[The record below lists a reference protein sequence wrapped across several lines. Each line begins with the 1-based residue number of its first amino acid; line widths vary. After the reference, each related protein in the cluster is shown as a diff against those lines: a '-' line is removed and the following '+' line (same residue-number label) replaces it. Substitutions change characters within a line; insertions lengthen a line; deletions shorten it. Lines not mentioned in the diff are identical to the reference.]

1 MKLTFIL
8 FSILTTLS
16 LFSCNKTESDSL
28 SGETIRP
35 DSVIRRGEY
44 LVNTIGCRDCHSPK
58 IEGPHGPEIIQEL
71 DLSGFQAGSELPALD
86 HTNKNNGWILLSPDL
101 TTAVGPWGQSF
112 SGNITSDATGI
123 GNWTEEN
130 FMRALR
136 EGKYK
141 GLPGARDLLPPMPW
155 FIYKNLSDQDLK
167 AIFAYLQT
175 TPPVR
180 NIVPPPKAPDELTI
194 KNR

>member
-1 MKLTFIL
+1 MKFTFIL

-16 LFSCNKTESDSL
+16 LFSCNKTESDSAP
-28 SGETIRP
+28 GESISP

-58 IEGPHGPEIIQEL
+58 REGPHGPEIIQEL
-71 DLSGFQAGSELPALD
+71 DLSGFQAGSEVPSID
-86 HTNKNNGWILLSPDL
+86 HPNNNNGWILFSPDL

-112 SGNITSDATGI
+112 AGNITSDATGI

-136 EGKYK
+136 EGKSK

-155 FIYKNLSDQDLK
+155 FVYKNLSDQDLK

-175 TPPVR
+175 TPPVQ
-180 NIVPPPKAPDELTI
+180 NIVPAPKAPDELVI
-194 KNR
+194 KKP

>member
-16 LFSCNKTESDSL
+16 LFSCNKTESDSAP
-28 SGETIRP
+28 GESISP

-58 IEGPHGPEIIQEL
+58 REGPHGPEIIQEL
-71 DLSGFQAGSELPALD
+71 DLSGFQAGSEVPSID
-86 HTNKNNGWILLSPDL
+86 HPNKNNGWILFSPDL

-112 SGNITSDATGI
+112 AGNITSDATGI

-155 FIYKNLSDQDLK
+155 FVYKNLSDQDLK

-180 NIVPPPKAPDELTI
+180 NIVPAPMAPDELVI
-194 KNR
+194 KKP